1 MSVKHFP
8 RWVCYLGLALSLAA
22 NNSQAEGMAGWK
34 DLGNAVLA
42 QDATRLTWTK
52 TDNGQ
57 EANWEEAK
65 AYCAKLGAGWRLP
78 HVDELSGMY
87 EQAQRDG
94 DSAACG
100 NASCKVSPLF
110 KLSGDWYWSG
120 TDLKKDG
127 SEASPVLV
135 WGVLLVNGSR
145 NQTFKFAPY
154 GTRALCVRA
163 S

>member
-1 MSVKHFP
+1 MSVNNFS
-8 RWVCYLGLALSLAA
+8 RWVSCLGLAFSCTA
-22 NNSQAEGMAGWK
+22 NSSQAEGMAGWK

-42 QDATRLTWTK
+42 QDSTKLSWTK

-57 EANWEEAK
+57 EVNWEEAK
-65 AYCAKLGAGWRLP
+65 AYCARLGAGWRLP
-78 HVDELSGMY
+78 LVDELSGLY
-87 EQAQRDG
+87 EQARRDG

-100 NASCKVSPLF
+100 NASCKVPPLF
-110 KLSGDWYWSG
+110 TLSGNWYWSG
-120 TDLKKDG
+120 TDLKKDS

-135 WGVLLVNGSR
+135 WGVLLVNGTR